1 MGIGDDELVLTNEH
15 DSARGSGRLDGFAR
29 EGERISPA
37 WHRDIR
43 VSEARVGRVRKRK
56 VEKKGRRVAQVIL
69 WIVNICGWSFGVY
82 V

>member
-1 MGIGDDELVLTNEH
+1 MRTGDDKMVLTNEH

-56 VEKKGRRVAQVIL
+56 VEKKG
-69 WIVNICGWSFGVY
+69 
-82 V
+82 